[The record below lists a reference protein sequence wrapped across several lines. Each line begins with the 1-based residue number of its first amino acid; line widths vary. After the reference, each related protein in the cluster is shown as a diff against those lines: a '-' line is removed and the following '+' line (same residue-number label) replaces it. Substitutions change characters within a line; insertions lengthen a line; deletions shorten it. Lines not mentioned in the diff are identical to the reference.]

1 MTGSNGAIRT
11 SWPGAKV
18 PSDPGIMTG
27 GGMDVCGRRDAGRN
41 MDDRELIWEEINTE
55 SIVRDEW
62 IDFRQSAYRYP
73 DGKVYAPFYTYSKK
87 DYAVIVASDEDG
99 QYICVRQFRQGIKEV
114 TTEFPAGGI
123 ESADSRSA
131 GENRREEDASECA
144 GENRREE
151 DAPECAGENRREEDA
166 PECAGENRRE
176 EDAPECAGEN
186 RREEDALE
194 CARRELREETG
205 YESSEWTH
213 LLTIPSN
220 ATICDNY
227 AWLFMARNC
236 RKTGEQH
243 LDETERL
250 NVLKL
255 SADQIE
261 ERIRTGDFQQAVHV
275 LAWLLARRNR

>member
-18 PSDPGIMTG
+18 LSDPGIMTG

-131 GENRREEDASECA
+131 GENRREEDA
-144 GENRREE
+144 
-151 DAPECAGENRREEDA
+151 
-166 PECAGENRRE
+166 
-176 EDAPECAGEN
+176 
-186 RREEDALE
+186 LE

>member
-18 PSDPGIMTG
+18 LSDPGIMTG

-131 GENRREEDASECA
+131 GENRREEDA
-144 GENRREE
+144 
-151 DAPECAGENRREEDA
+151 
-166 PECAGENRRE
+166 
-176 EDAPECAGEN
+176 
-186 RREEDALE
+186 LE

-275 LAWLLARRNR
+275 LAWLLARRE